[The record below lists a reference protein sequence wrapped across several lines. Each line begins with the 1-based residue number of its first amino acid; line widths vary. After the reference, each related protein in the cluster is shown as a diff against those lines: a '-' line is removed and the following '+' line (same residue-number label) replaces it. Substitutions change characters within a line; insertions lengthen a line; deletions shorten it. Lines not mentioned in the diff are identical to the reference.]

1 MDYPAF
7 VYRCPGA
14 HFGPDGTTY
23 DSLGVNNDEQ
33 LRAALADGWAE
44 SLVKAASIYL
54 HPVKFDE
61 PVGNVVSDVDASGTE
76 EISEVGQNDAS
87 DETAPPTREELEQK
101 ANELG
106 IKFDGR
112 TTDRK
117 LLEKIEEVLRGE

>member
-1 MDYPAF
+1 MDYPAL

-23 DSLGVNNDEQ
+23 DSLGVSDDEQ
-33 LRAALADGWAE
+33 LLAALADGWAE
-44 SLVKAASIYL
+44 SLVKAVSIYL

-61 PVGNVVSDVDASGTE
+61 SMGNAVSDVDAAEVE
-76 EISEVGQNDAS
+76 EINEG
-87 DETAPPTREELEQK
+87 DELAPPTREELEEK